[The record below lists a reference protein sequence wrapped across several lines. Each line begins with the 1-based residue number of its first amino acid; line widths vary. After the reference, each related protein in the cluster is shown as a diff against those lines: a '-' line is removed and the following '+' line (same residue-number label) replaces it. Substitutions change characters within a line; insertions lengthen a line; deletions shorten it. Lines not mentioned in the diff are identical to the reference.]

1 MYAMSPQL
9 SKIILAFLL
18 LLPAFS
24 LYIKIFWPHLAQTG
38 FNGAAIVC
46 LELVFSIFIGVFG
59 KHPKVTKNGYYL
71 IAALTC
77 WHGLGIISALLSDH
91 FYASL
96 IKQIEYLVHCL
107 FAYSAWVFLSQ
118 VQKSEKMAYF
128 LIFTLMWVI
137 YYILAAWHSNPDT
150 YNYDWVRGTPMFN
163 NIRHLGFLQ
172 IGIFP
177 LLFLPLLSNKQHRVS
192 ISLVLLS
199 VFWASVIW
207 SCSRGTFSS
216 AIIINFALILFF
228 THNRKLIILMSVIA
242 FIIGWIIALQF
253 PSESGSLNPYR
264 LLFINIENAQLL
276 DPGRLS
282 SGRTLIWTETL
293 HNMWQQSPFLG
304 FAADGYKYVSPH
316 IWPNTVHPH
325 SGPVQIFSEF
335 GIFGFIALL
344 FIAFTCITS
353 WKNNPGNNINKLA
366 RFGLLAIIVGSFNDG
381 HLYYTFSLL
390 LIACLLAL
398 SFTPPLINSQGTK
411 KRTLTPILL
420 SLKIVLLW
428 PIKEHWQTYM
438 EQQFPLT
445 NENQIAQVLSFPSYY
460 QPRVWQYNLSGDSK
474 LRNIAI
480 KFGQDKGPY
489 KCTYFLME
497 YFESNNPTQKSNLLS
512 PIKKLCANYALLD
525 SGDPVL
531 IEIGLERL
539 K

>member
-46 LELVFSIFIGVFG
+46 LEIVFSIFIGIFG

-96 IKQIEYLVHCL
+96 MKQIEYLVHCL

-150 YNYDWVRGTPMFN
+150 FSYDWVRGTPMFN

-172 IGIFP
+172 IAVFP
-177 LLFLPLLSNKQHRVS
+177 LLFFPMLSNQQHKYT
-192 ISLVLLS
+192 ITIILLS
-199 VFWASVIW
+199 VFWGAVIW
-207 SCSRGTFSS
+207 SCSRGTFLS
-216 AIIINFALILFF
+216 AIIINIALILFF
-228 THNRKLIILMSVIA
+228 NRRTKPLIIISAIT
-242 FIIGWIIALQF
+242 FITGWLIALQF
-253 PSESGSLNPYR
+253 PSESESLNPYR
-264 LLFINIENAQLL
+264 LLFLNFEDTQLL
-276 DPGRLS
+276 DAGRLS
-282 SGRTLIWTETL
+282 SGRTHVWTETL
-293 HNMWQQSPFLG
+293 KSMWSQSPLFG
-304 FAADGYKYVSPH
+304 FGADGYKYISPH
-316 IWPNTVHPH
+316 ILSSTVHPH
-325 SGPVQIFSEF
+325 SGPVQVLSEF
-335 GIFGFIALL
+335 GILGLITLL
-344 FIAFTCITS
+344 YLTFSCIKL
-353 WKNNPGNNINKLA
+353 WRGNPGSTINKLS
-366 RFGLLAIIVGSFNDG
+366 RFGLAAIVIGSFIDG

-398 SFTPPLINSQGTK
+398 SFPPPLINSQGTK
-411 KRTLTPILL
+411 KRTLAPILL
-420 SLKIVLLW
+420 SLTIVLLW

-445 NENQIAQVLSFPSYY
+445 NENQLAQVISFPSYY
-460 QPRVWQYNLSGDSK
+460 QPRVWQYNLSGDPS
-474 LRNIAI
+474 LRKIAI

-497 YFESNNPTQKSNLLS
+497 YFESKNPTQKSNLLS

-525 SGDPVL
+525 SGDPML
-531 IEIGLERL
+531 IEIGQERL